1 MYVFKRSLH
10 NYWYLSNKNEEELK
24 IFALFTLV
32 MFVIVIKRGLVV
44 GRHDF
49 HHIEY
54 AITCSFS
61 FLSSGRLG
69 FTGWRIF
76 GVERMLYFCNLSHIG
91 GGLEVCMFPGW
102 WFHAVF
108 GSNLMAWLNNFLI
121 NVLLLVLSEVPGST

>member
-1 MYVFKRSLH
+1 
-10 NYWYLSNKNEEELK
+10 
-24 IFALFTLV
+24 

-69 FTGWRIF
+69 FAGWRIF
-76 GVERMLYFCNLSHIG
+76 GVERMLYFCYLSHIG
-91 GGLEVCMFPGW
+91 GRGGWKSVC
-102 WFHAVF
+102 
-108 GSNLMAWLNNFLI
+108 FLDDDFMQF
-121 NVLLLVLSEVPGST
+121 LVLT